1 MNNKISESLESEN
14 QMQKLENNNLYLFFL
29 ITFAFSWLFWIPKA
43 LIAQGLMNP
52 SMFSNFLSFL
62 NLGAFGPLVA
72 AFYLT
77 FHNNGKLGVIKL
89 FKRGINFRFNKKWF
103 VPILLLIPVISG
115 GALLISKLIGSP
127 LPNLPLLSAPHLI
140 IYWFV
145 YLFFLGGPLQEEFGW
160 RGYALDRLQL
170 RYTALTAS
178 IILGFIWAIW
188 HLPLNLTSDIGP
200 QYSLLLSTLI
210 GSIIT
215 LSLLS
220 IFFTWIYNNT
230 GRSILAVM
238 LFHASLNLSTFKLFP
253 VFESPSALP
262 YYTLLILISVITI
275 LTVWGRKKLVRENNH
290 SENL

>member
-1 MNNKISESLESEN
+1 MNKKILISEN
-14 QMQKLENNNLYLFFL
+14 KNLCLFFL
-29 ITFAFSWLFWIPKA
+29 ITFAFSWFFWIPKA
-43 LIAQGLMNP
+43 LIAQGLINP
-52 SMFSNFLSFL
+52 SIFSDFLSFL

-77 FHNNGKLGVIKL
+77 YHNEGRQGIIKL
-89 FKRGINFRFNKKWF
+89 LKRGIDFGFKKKWF
-103 VPILLLIPVISG
+103 IPILLLIPAIAG
-115 GALLISKLIGSP
+115 GALLISNLLGNA
-127 LPNLPLLSAPHLI
+127 LPKLPLLYAPHLI

-160 RGYALDRLQL
+160 RGYALDRLQS
-170 RYTALTAS
+170 RHTALTAS

-188 HLPLNLTSDIGP
+188 HLPLNLTSDVGP

-210 GSIIT
+210 GSIIS

-230 GRSILAVM
+230 RRSILAGM
-238 LFHASLNLSTFKLFP
+238 LFHTSMNLSTFKLFP

-262 YYTLLILISVITI
+262 FYTLLILITAITVLI
-275 LTVWGRKKLVRENNH
+275 IWGRKKLVRENNH
-290 SENL
+290 